1 MARLILT
8 KHGLRGYR
16 FKFRTFT
23 ASILGA
29 LLIQSMASAAK
40 PTTSAYEGELISGLR
55 QLILGQHVAAQQHL
69 SALTQRYPQSRL
81 GHLVHADV
89 LAAQAGLSNQID
101 DYATAKD
108 LVIIARLREQLKN
121 RWDYV
126 HNQGPNRQGQVPTRL
141 LYAGRPGHQLIY
153 VDVPASRLYLFE
165 YLIDRPVAVQNYY
178 VSIGRQGAGKE
189 QEGDRRTPIGIY
201 HTTGYIPGQSLHER
215 YGYGA
220 LPINYPNSLDKSR
233 ARSGHGIWLH
243 GTEPSWV
250 NRSPLAT
257 DGCVSLSNLDFETLY
272 MQLEKHTQTRVIIDD
287 KPAWLPFEELVSLR
301 ERPLGILLEW
311 TAAWKRG
318 DKNALLEFY
327 ASSASPSISEK
338 LIDRFSAINSQP
350 EFYSYPGETD
360 HLLAVF
366 RIQATTGPVKILEQ
380 HWKRQSSNWKIVLE
394 TQVDLL

>member
-338 LIDRFSAINSQP
+338 LIDRFSVINSQP

>member
-1 MARLILT
+1 MARFILT

-89 LAAQAGLSNQID
+89 LAAQAGLANQID

-338 LIDRFSAINSQP
+338 LIDRFSVINSQP

-366 RIQATTGPVKILEQ
+366 RIQATTGPVKIIEQ
-380 HWKRQSSNWKIVLE
+380 HWKRQSGNWKIVLE

>member
-201 HTTGYIPGQSLHER
+201 QTTGYIPGQSLHER

-257 DGCVSLSNLDFETLY
+257 DGCVSLSNLDFESLY
-272 MQLEKHTQTRVIIDD
+272 KQLGKHAQTRVIIDD
-287 KPAWLPFEELVSLR
+287 KPVWLAFKDLVSMR
-301 ERPLGILLEW
+301 ERELGKLLAW

-318 DKNALLEFY
+318 DKNALLKFY
-327 ASSASPSISEK
+327 ASSASPSVSEK
-338 LIDRFSAINSQP
+338 LIDSFSVINPQP

-366 RIQATTGPVKILEQ
+366 RIQATTGPVQILEQ
-380 HWKRQSSNWKIVLE
+380 HWKRQSSSWKIVLE
-394 TQVDLL
+394 SQIDLL

>member
-1 MARLILT
+1 MARFILT

-23 ASILGA
+23 VSILGA

-40 PTTSAYEGELISGLR
+40 PTTSAYEGELISSLR
-55 QLILGQHVAAQQHL
+55 QLVLGQHVAAQQHL
-69 SALTQRYPQSRL
+69 SALTQKYPQSRL
-81 GHLVHADV
+81 GRLVHADV

-101 DYATAKD
+101 DYATTKD

-126 HNQGPNRQGQVPTRL
+126 QNQEPNRQGLVPTRL
-141 LYAGRPGHQLIY
+141 WSTGRPGHQLIY

-165 YLIDRPVAVQNYY
+165 YLNDRPVAVQDYY
-178 VSIGRQGAGKE
+178 VSIGHQGAGKE

-287 KPAWLPFEELVSLR
+287 KPGWLPFEELVSLR
-301 ERPLGILLEW
+301 ERPRGILLDW
-311 TAAWKRG
+311 TAALKRG
-318 DKNALLEFY
+318 DKNALIEFY

>member
-40 PTTSAYEGELISGLR
+40 PTTSAYEGELISSLR

-338 LIDRFSAINSQP
+338 LIDRFSVINSQP

>member
-1 MARLILT
+1 MARFILT
-8 KHGLRGYR
+8 KHGRRGYR

-165 YLIDRPVAVQNYY
+165 YLNDRPVAVQDYY
-178 VSIGRQGAGKE
+178 VSIGYQGAGKE

-201 HTTGYIPGQSLHER
+201 HITGYIPGQSLHER

-243 GTEPSWV
+243 GTEPNWV

-301 ERPLGILLEW
+301 ERPLGILLDW

-318 DKNALLEFY
+318 DKNALIEFY
-327 ASSASPSISEK
+327 ASSASPFISEK
-338 LIDRFSAINSQP
+338 LVDRFSAINSEP

-360 HLLAVF
+360 HLLAIF

-394 TQVDLL
+394 TQFDLL

>member
-40 PTTSAYEGELISGLR
+40 PTTSAYEGELISSLR

-81 GHLVHADV
+81 GRLVHADV

>member
-301 ERPLGILLEW
+301 ERPLGILLDW

-318 DKNALLEFY
+318 DKNALIEFY

>member
-1 MARLILT
+1 MARFILT

-40 PTTSAYEGELISGLR
+40 PTTSAYEGELISSLR

-108 LVIIARLREQLKN
+108 LVIIAKLREQLKN

-257 DGCVSLSNLDFETLY
+257 DGCVSLSNQDFETLY

-301 ERPLGILLEW
+301 ERPLGILLDW

-318 DKNALLEFY
+318 DKNALIEFY

-360 HLLAVF
+360 HLLAIF

>member
-1 MARLILT
+1 MARFILT
-8 KHGLRGYR
+8 KHRLPGYR

-40 PTTSAYEGELISGLR
+40 PATSAYEGELISSLR

-81 GHLVHADV
+81 GRLVHADV

-153 VDVPASRLYLFE
+153 VDIPASRLYLFE
-165 YLIDRPVAVQNYY
+165 YLNDRPVAVQDYY

-301 ERPLGILLEW
+301 ERPLGILLDW
-311 TAAWKRG
+311 TAAWKRR
-318 DKNALLEFY
+318 DKNALIEFY

-338 LIDRFSAINSQP
+338 LIDRFPAINSQP

>member
-1 MARLILT
+1 MARFILT

-301 ERPLGILLEW
+301 ERPLGILLDW

-318 DKNALLEFY
+318 DKNALIEFY

-338 LIDRFSAINSQP
+338 LIDRFSVINSQP

>member
-1 MARLILT
+1 MARFILT

-165 YLIDRPVAVQNYY
+165 YLNNRPVAVQDYY
-178 VSIGRQGAGKE
+178 VSIGYQGAGKE

-201 HTTGYIPGQSLHER
+201 HITGYIPGQSLHER

-272 MQLEKHTQTRVIIDD
+272 MQLEKHSQTRVIIDD

-301 ERPLGILLEW
+301 ERPLGILLDW

-318 DKNALLEFY
+318 DKNALIEFY

>member
-1 MARLILT
+1 MARFILT

-40 PTTSAYEGELISGLR
+40 PTTSAYEGELISSLR

-69 SALTQRYPQSRL
+69 SALTQKYPQSRL
-81 GHLVHADV
+81 GRLVHADV

-141 LYAGRPGHQLIY
+141 LYAGHPGHQLIY

-165 YLIDRPVAVQNYY
+165 YLNDRPVAVQDYY
-178 VSIGRQGAGKE
+178 VSIGHQGAGKE

-272 MQLEKHTQTRVIIDD
+272 KQLEKHTQTRVIIDD

-301 ERPLGILLEW
+301 ERPLGILLDW

-318 DKNALLEFY
+318 DKNALIRILRQFG
-327 ASSASPSISEK
+327 
-338 LIDRFSAINSQP
+338 FSFHI
-350 EFYSYPGETD
+350 
-360 HLLAVF
+360 
-366 RIQATTGPVKILEQ
+366 
-380 HWKRQSSNWKIVLE
+380 
-394 TQVDLL
+394 

>member
-40 PTTSAYEGELISGLR
+40 PTTSAYEGELISSLR

-81 GHLVHADV
+81 GRLVHADV

-301 ERPLGILLEW
+301 ERPLGILLDW

-318 DKNALLEFY
+318 DKNALIEFY

>member
-301 ERPLGILLEW
+301 ERPLGILLDW

-318 DKNALLEFY
+318 DKNALIEFY

-338 LIDRFSAINSQP
+338 LIDRFSVINSQP

>member
-1 MARLILT
+1 MARFILT

-165 YLIDRPVAVQNYY
+165 YLNDRPVAVQDYY
-178 VSIGRQGAGKE
+178 VSIGHEGAGKE

-201 HTTGYIPGQSLHER
+201 HTTGYIPGLSLHER
-215 YGYGA
+215 YGFGA
-220 LPINYPNSLDKSR
+220 LPINYPNSFDKSR
-233 ARSGHGIWLH
+233 ARTGHGIWLH

-301 ERPLGILLEW
+301 ERPLGILLDW

-318 DKNALLEFY
+318 DKNALIEFY
-327 ASSASPSISEK
+327 ASSASPFISEK
-338 LIDRFSAINSQP
+338 LVDRFSAINSEP

-360 HLLAVF
+360 HLLAIF

-394 TQVDLL
+394 TQFDLL

>member
-1 MARLILT
+1 MARFILT

-165 YLIDRPVAVQNYY
+165 YLNDRPVAVQDYY
-178 VSIGRQGAGKE
+178 VSIGYQGAGKE

-201 HTTGYIPGQSLHER
+201 HITGYIPGQSLHER

-243 GTEPSWV
+243 GTEPNWV

-301 ERPLGILLEW
+301 ERPLGILLDW

-318 DKNALLEFY
+318 DKNALIEFY
-327 ASSASPSISEK
+327 ASSASPFISEK
-338 LIDRFSAINSQP
+338 LVDRFSAINSEP

-360 HLLAVF
+360 HLLAIF

-394 TQVDLL
+394 TQFDLL

>member
-1 MARLILT
+1 MARFILT

-165 YLIDRPVAVQNYY
+165 YLNDRPVAVQDYY
-178 VSIGRQGAGKE
+178 VSIGYQGAGKE

-201 HTTGYIPGQSLHER
+201 HITGYIPGQSLHER

-243 GTEPSWV
+243 GTEPNWV

-301 ERPLGILLEW
+301 ERPLGILLDW

-318 DKNALLEFY
+318 DKNALIEFY
-327 ASSASPSISEK
+327 ASSASPFISEK
-338 LIDRFSAINSQP
+338 LVDRFSAINSEP

-360 HLLAVF
+360 HLLAIF

>member
-1 MARLILT
+1 MARFIWT

-165 YLIDRPVAVQNYY
+165 YLNDRPVAVQDYY
-178 VSIGRQGAGKE
+178 VSIGYQGAGKE

-243 GTEPSWV
+243 GTEPNWV

-301 ERPLGILLEW
+301 ERPLGILLDW

-318 DKNALLEFY
+318 DKNALIEFY
-327 ASSASPSISEK
+327 ASSASPFISEK
-338 LIDRFSAINSQP
+338 LVDRFSAINSEP

-360 HLLAVF
+360 HLLAIF

-394 TQVDLL
+394 TQFDLL

>member
-318 DKNALLEFY
+318 DKNALIEFY

>member
-1 MARLILT
+1 MARFILT

-40 PTTSAYEGELISGLR
+40 PTTSAYEGELISSLR

-69 SALTQRYPQSRL
+69 SALTQKYPQSRL
-81 GHLVHADV
+81 GRLVHADV

-165 YLIDRPVAVQNYY
+165 YLNDRPVAVQDYY
-178 VSIGRQGAGKE
+178 VSIGHQGAGKE

-301 ERPLGILLEW
+301 ERPLGILLDW

-394 TQVDLL
+394 TQIDLL

>member
-1 MARLILT
+1 
-8 KHGLRGYR
+8 
-16 FKFRTFT
+16 
-23 ASILGA
+23 
-29 LLIQSMASAAK
+29 MASAAK
-40 PTTSAYEGELISGLR
+40 PTTSAYEGELISSLR

-81 GHLVHADV
+81 GRLVHADV

-165 YLIDRPVAVQNYY
+165 YLNDRPVAVQDYY
-178 VSIGRQGAGKE
+178 VSIGHQGAGKE

-301 ERPLGILLEW
+301 ERPLGILLDW

>member
-338 LIDRFSAINSQP
+338 LIDRFSVINSQP

-366 RIQATTGPVKILEQ
+366 RIQATTGPVQILEQ

>member
-1 MARLILT
+1 MARFILT

-165 YLIDRPVAVQNYY
+165 YLNDRPVAVQDYY
-178 VSIGRQGAGKE
+178 VSIGYQGAGKE

-243 GTEPSWV
+243 GTEPNWV

-301 ERPLGILLEW
+301 ERPLGILLDW

-318 DKNALLEFY
+318 DKNALIEFY
-327 ASSASPSISEK
+327 ASSASPFISEK
-338 LIDRFSAINSQP
+338 LVDRFSAINSEP

-360 HLLAVF
+360 HLLAIF

>member
-40 PTTSAYEGELISGLR
+40 PTTSAYEGELISSLR

-81 GHLVHADV
+81 GRLVHADV

-108 LVIIARLREQLKN
+108 LVIIAKLREQLKN